1 MGKSQNNQ
9 PILRLCV
16 CEGPCSGLEA
26 AKQSA
31 KFLAGRRKNLG
42 FCISD
47 STISE
52 RHAEFSWSGEVYK
65 LKDLGSSNGTFL
77 NGKAVSSGE
86 FVQLSDQDMV
96 RLGLDTLIRV
106 EINPP
111 PSSMDEKTVEEFLQ
125 ADVELLKQRILRRG
139 DVICQLLRSEASEA
153 LQSMDLN
160 GGDAAG

>member
-77 NGKAVSSGE
+77 NGKAVSSGKISKAHIPE
-86 FVQLSDQDMV
+86 A
-96 RLGLDTLIRV
+96 GLAHSHYI
-106 EINPP
+106 P
-111 PSSMDEKTVEEFLQ
+111 FY
-125 ADVELLKQRILRRG
+125 
-139 DVICQLLRSEASEA
+139 
-153 LQSMDLN
+153 
-160 GGDAAG
+160 